1 MVRSYSDYIFAQSM
15 RNPCFHNLC
24 QFIANDN
31 TRNACRIV
39 SLEFCVKDAKPR
51 RVDLDLTEF
60 EAIMN
65 KDTDDC
71 QGRLIIVED
80 LSKAIIETLGSSLD
94 IDPLFFASHIHGPK
108 VDINSSKPSLAIL
121 PSRVMNQNFLS
132 LQYQRSMDFGVC
144 PRAPRKMSRS
154 SNVPRKVVLL
164 PLLKDTYIGL
174 EQQSCSVLLSST
186 RSKSWL
192 GNVIPA
198 ARRDKAYDDSGLIL
212 VDKPNS
218 DLYTSPEKQMILPS
232 RPFQG
237 GYEDFSER
245 PSFSEADEG
254 YPGRTSLLE
263 DLAWYWQKARPP
275 AFDSTQPTLLSLA
288 YYPLKI
294 SAAEWVSYVAVM
306 SNSIKQYEYT
316 TEAPHQR
323 DGLRKIDSDLR
334 SLEVWGRR
342 CLQTTSK
349 LRFAIDFLQHR
360 TNHNPDL
367 AEYTLMIRDFE
378 HISALV
384 DTYGRRLESMVPVV
398 TSVLQIA
405 DTRRSLRE
413 AANVTRLTNLALLFV
428 PLSFVASLFS
438 MNGGVTRHDLAI
450 YFAVAAPL
458 CVVVFFVARLPVVDF
473 GEAFGKLKGRLRRK
487 AQD

>member
-1 MVRSYSDYIFAQSM
+1 MARSYSDYIFAQSK
-15 RNPCFHNLC
+15 RNPCLRNLC

-31 TRNACRIV
+31 ARNACRIV
-39 SLEFCVKDAKPR
+39 SLEFHAKDAKPR
-51 RVDLDLTEF
+51 RVDLELSELD
-60 EAIMN
+60 AIMK
-65 KDTDDC
+65 KDAGDC

-80 LSKAIIETLGSSLD
+80 LSKAIIESLGSSLD
-94 IDPLFFASHIHGPK
+94 LDPLFFASHIHGPR
-108 VDINSSKPSLAIL
+108 VDVTSSKPSLAIL
-121 PSRVMNQNFLS
+121 PSKVINQNFLS
-132 LQYQRSMDFGVC
+132 LQYQRSMDFGLC
-144 PRAPRKMSRS
+144 PMAPRKMSRN

-164 PLLKDTYIGL
+164 PPLKDTYIGL
-174 EQQSCSVLLSST
+174 EQQSCSILLSST
-186 RSKSWL
+186 KSKSWL
-192 GNVIPA
+192 A
-198 ARRDKAYDDSGLIL
+198 LIL

-218 DLYTSPEKQMILPS
+218 DLYTSPEKQMVLPS

-245 PSFSEADEG
+245 PSFFEPDAG
-254 YPGRTSLLE
+254 HPGRMSLLE
-263 DLAWYWQKARPP
+263 DLVWYWQKERPP
-275 AFDSTQPTLLSLA
+275 AFESTQPTLLSLA

-349 LRFAIDFLQHR
+349 LRSVIDFLQHR
-360 TNHNPDL
+360 TKANQDL
-367 AEYTLMIRDFE
+367 EEYTLLIRDFE
-378 HISALV
+378 HVAALV
-384 DTYGRRLESMVPVV
+384 DTYGRRLEIMVPVV

-450 YFAVAAPL
+450 YFAVAIPL
-458 CVVVFFVARLPVVDF
+458 FPDTQ
-473 GEAFGKLKGRLRRK
+473 KLVEEEISR
-487 AQD
+487 